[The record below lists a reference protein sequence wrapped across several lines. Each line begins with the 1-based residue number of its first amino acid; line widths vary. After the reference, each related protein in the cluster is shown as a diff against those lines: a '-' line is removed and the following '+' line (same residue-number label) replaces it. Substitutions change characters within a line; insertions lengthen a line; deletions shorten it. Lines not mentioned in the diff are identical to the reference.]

1 MNNKD
6 LPKDF
11 MEILNNVTAKRAR
24 FVIDTILRQG
34 YCSTED
40 LKKGGYEHAPR
51 AARDVR
57 ELGIPLV
64 TEKMKDSAG
73 KTIAVYKFG
82 DWEKAKK
89 KNLLAKTSG
98 RSQLSNKLKDA
109 LVERY

>member
-40 LKKGGYEHAPR
+40 LKKVVMNMHQGLQE
-51 AARDVR
+51 
-57 ELGIPLV
+57 
-64 TEKMKDSAG
+64 M
-73 KTIAVYKFG
+73 FG
-82 DWEKAKK
+82 
-89 KNLLAKTSG
+89 S
-98 RSQLSNKLKDA
+98 
-109 LVERY
+109 